1 MIMGTQRRLLL
12 AAVAAL
18 AALAPSCA
26 FVTAAP
32 KIPAQQQ
39 QQHSLFSTS
48 RAVAGGGN
56 APAVAVSAG
65 GQLFMMAGDDTATEQ
80 KGLVTVYHKETC
92 PYCKKALTLLEED
105 YSLSVT
111 RVDVLEGED
120 SEKKIRQM
128 KTFSG
133 ANTVPQVFFNS
144 EHLGGND
151 DVQKLHA
158 DGKLEALVAK
168 VRAEAPGMM
177 KPTWYHPWY

>member
-1 MIMGTQRRLLL
+1 MRSFVL
-12 AAVAAL
+12 AAFAAL
-18 AALAPSCA
+18 AALSPSSA
-26 FVTAAP
+26 FITAAP
-32 KIPAQQQ
+32 RADAARQYRPHA
-39 QQHSLFSTS
+39 SFS
-48 RAVAGGGN
+48 RAA
-56 APAVAVSAG
+56 SAG
-65 GQLFMMAGDDTATEQ
+65 SIRVASAPLHMSAGADTAVEQ

-92 PYCKKALTLLEED
+92 PYCKKVLALLEGD

-111 RVDVLEGED
+111 RVNVLEGED
-120 SEKKIRQM
+120 SEKKIKQM

-151 DVQKLHA
+151 DVQKLHEE
-158 DGKLEALVAK
+158 GKLEALVAK